1 MADMRRRQD
10 KTRERVSGRRPARRM
25 SSRMKKKLT
34 VLFIAVIIF
43 IILLAVRISSINAQN
58 GSQYAR
64 QVLSQSQSEYS
75 SVTLPFKRGDIYD
88 ANGLTLATSEKRY
101 NVILDCRVVNSDE
114 NYIEPTIKALTENF
128 DIKEKTIREKL
139 TDEATCDSQYQVI
152 LRDVTVEAKTAF
164 EEYKSPSDPDSLSKK
179 ELEERNCIKGI
190 WFEEDYVRTYPMGSL
205 ACDVLGFT
213 NGDNSADW
221 GIEGYYTN
229 TLNGVDGRKYGY
241 WSDDDELSQ
250 TIIAPT
256 DGSSLVTT
264 LDANIQKIVEDE
276 IASFNE
282 RYSDGPYYE
291 DKGAENVGVIVM
303 DPNDGS
309 ILAMASS
316 DPYDL
321 NDPRDLTPFYTDEQ
335 IKAMSEE
342 EKVEALQDI
351 WRNFCI
357 SDTYEPGSVVKPV
370 TVSAALESGSIKE
383 TDQYVCDGG
392 QTVAGTYIK
401 CSEND
406 GHGEETLADVIRNSC
421 NDAVM
426 QIVDKVGVETFCE
439 YQRLFNFGSRT
450 GIDLSGEASGI
461 LYEADSMG
469 EVDLATSA
477 FGQGFT
483 CTMIQEA
490 AAISSVINGGYY
502 YQPQVVRSV
511 LASDGSTIKNN
522 DPVLLK
528 QTISTDV
535 SDTLRSY
542 MKGAVDGG
550 TAIYAK
556 VNGYS
561 MGGKTGT
568 AQKLPRGNGK
578 YIVSFIGFAPYDD
591 PQVLIYVIVDEPNAA
606 DQADSRYPQ
615 WIAKNILSQVLP
627 YMGIYPDEELVEE
640 NPILLEPDKSADVDA
655 SEAENDTPEDTN
667 VPTLQDTG
675 AVDNADP
682 NGGNTPETDGIT
694 NEEAGIT

>member
-114 NYIEPTIKALTENF
+114 SYIEPTIKALTENF

-139 TDEATCDSQYQVI
+139 TDEETCDSQYQVI

-241 WSDDDELSQ
+241 WSDEDELSQ

-256 DGSSLVTT
+256 DGSFLVTT

-615 WIAKNILSQVLP
+615 WIAKNILTQVLP

-682 NGGNTPETDGIT
+682 NGGNTPQTDGIT

>member
-114 NYIEPTIKALTENF
+114 SYIEPTIKALTENF

-139 TDEATCDSQYQVI
+139 TDEETCDSQYQVI

-241 WSDDDELSQ
+241 WSDEDELSQ

-615 WIAKNILSQVLP
+615 WIAKNILTQVLP

-682 NGGNTPETDGIT
+682 NGGNTPQTDGIT